1 MKIIIFYNNKKK
13 IKKNK
18 KKIKKN
24 YRFTLYLC
32 YSIILIVDITFATS
46 FFKKINTFII
56 LKVSSYKNFP
66 TVGAKNIK
74 IIMNFYKK

>member
-13 IKKNK
+13 K
-18 KKIKKN
+18 KKKKEN
-24 YRFTLYLC
+24 YTFTLYLC
-32 YSIILIVDITFATS
+32 YSIILIVDITFAATS